1 MPTLGAYVT
10 DEIASA
16 INAAAEETTGGKI
29 APWLG
34 EAARQRLEREG
45 RLPGTDRAKAIAEMV
60 DLVDALGPEEFRRR
74 MMAAASAAA

>member
-1 MPTLGAYVT
+1 MPTLGAYVN
-10 DEIASA
+10 DEIARA

-74 MMAAASAAA
+74 MAAAASAAA